1 MKKLNLI
8 ALLIF
13 LAGLAGIFTL
23 DTPTTRNIQARVL
36 GIFSPFIHTS
46 AAVEN
51 AAASVTAP
59 PLDAKA
65 LKRDNEQL
73 RVEMERLRIV
83 QQKFNQTV
91 EENSKLRGLL
101 EFRQAKPF
109 KMTPAKV
116 IRRNASTWWNSLII
130 DKGSLDGI
138 GTDSPVITS
147 VGLVGK
153 TSTLSPH
160 MSKVVLLTDELCK
173 VSARIEGTLEQG
185 ILQGARAALD
195 IRPDLKM
202 PGLSLNAAINAGTN
216 VYSTGE
222 GGVFP
227 KDLLL
232 GRVKRFENG
241 AITGTAFIEPA
252 VDFSTLDYV
261 FIIEM
266 ERAPTAAAEEPAV
279 PQAIPVT
286 PATAPPAA
294 PAATPPPVNAR

>member
-13 LAGLAGIFTL
+13 LAGLASVFTL
-23 DTPTTRNIQARVL
+23 DTPATRQIQSRVL
-36 GIFSPFIHTS
+36 SIFSPFIHSSEALEST
-46 AAVEN
+46 
-51 AAASVTAP
+51 AASVMAA

-65 LKRDNEQL
+65 LKRDNEDL
-73 RVEMERLRIV
+73 RVQVERLRII
-83 QQKFNQTV
+83 QQKYNQVT
-91 EENSKLRGLL
+91 EENAKLLKL
-101 EFRQAKPF
+101 IDFKQASPF

-116 IRRNASTWWNSLII
+116 IRRNASTWWNNIII

-153 TSTLSPH
+153 TSTLAPH
-160 MSKVVLLTDELCK
+160 MAKVILLTDELCC

-185 ILQGARAALD
+185 LLYGERAALD
-195 IRPDLKM
+195 IKPDLR
-202 PGLSLNAAINAGTN
+202 LRFLNLNAVVNAGFG

-232 GRVKRFENG
+232 GRVKRFENKE
-241 AITGTAFIEPA
+241 ITGEAIIEPA
-252 VDFSTLDYV
+252 VDFSTLEYV
-261 FIIEM
+261 FVIEM
-266 ERAPTAAAEEPAV
+266 QKGEAAPSDIAPA
-279 PQAIPVT
+279 
-286 PATAPPAA
+286 PAA
-294 PAATPPPVNAR
+294 PQQTTAPASPPTVPGNP

>member
-153 TSTLSPH
+153 TSTLSAN
-160 MSKVVLLTDELCK
+160 MAKVILLTDELCR

-185 ILQGARAALD
+185 ILSGERAALD
-195 IRPDLKM
+195 IKPDLRLRF
-202 PGLSLNAAINAGTN
+202 LSLNAVINAGAS

-232 GRVKRFENG
+232 GRVKRFENKE
-241 AITGTAFIEPA
+241 ITGEAIIEPA
-252 VDFSTLDYV
+252 VDFSTIEHV
-261 FIIEM
+261 FVIEM
-266 ERAPTAAAEEPAV
+266 QSVAAPEPVPAV
-279 PQAIPVT
+279 PVAIPVK
-286 PATAPPAA
+286 PNP
-294 PAATPPPVNAR
+294 